1 MGYYFQKA
9 RSPKDLNEEQ
19 LARYN
24 QLRSPENDEE
34 HAPELL
40 RRYQEVKDYIG
51 PLTSGEIMSAHEE
64 LVQDTV
70 VTWILAGE
78 DPSKVEWSDPKDLVI
93 PEPEPTEEEKLERTR
108 RYNER
113 YPPETPQQLRDR
125 QWRQV
130 EMWGFCDQPSA
141 LSPWQRFRKLVG
153 WY

>member
-24 QLRSPENDEE
+24 ELRSTENDEE
-34 HAPELL
+34 RHPELL
-40 RRYQEVKDYIG
+40 RQYQKVKDYIG
-51 PLTSGEIMSAHEE
+51 PLFSGEVMAELEE
-64 LVQDTV
+64 LVQDLV

-78 DPSKVEWSDPKDLVI
+78 DPSKVEWSDPKDLCI
-93 PEPEPTEEEKLERTR
+93 PEPEPTEEEKPERTR
-108 RYNER
+108 HWNELF
-113 YPPETPQQLRDR
+113 PPETPQQLRAR

-130 EMWGFCDQPSA
+130 EMWGFCDEPSA
-141 LSPWQRFRKLVG
+141 LSLWQRFRKLIR